1 MYQLWNSWHLLVFQ
15 WTMKLNRINKKLL
28 IFYDNNNIMQYDF
41 IEAKNSQEYIP
52 TRLEC
57 TIEKDYNIL
66 SVSKGWSYPNQYVFC
81 QHSKTTKY
89 KIFTLNL
96 EKNAFDNGFNI
107 NKSVK
112 TIQSGDNHQL
122 YLCNNGECYGMGIN
136 TVGQLGFDNNIQ
148 KLEELT
154 LLESC
159 VKDCVCMPYASLI
172 QTENGI
178 YSCGMNKFSCI
189 GHKLNTNIEWINGF
203 QLIEFTHISTPNNI
217 EQVKA
222 GNTYTVFISSEKY
235 HYFLGQTNT
244 LLHWDHEKPDHLLYY
259 TNIVKSYTACDDIY
273 FIVEG
278 PRHDLSFF
286 TFGVNIFQTKSK
298 YEFVSFK
305 YICKLLGCNKNEPII
320 DFVFC
325 ANETL
330 ILQAT
335 SFL

>member
-1 MYQLWNSWHLLVFQ
+1 
-15 WTMKLNRINKKLL
+15 
-28 IFYDNNNIMQYDF
+28 MQYD
-41 IEAKNSQEYIP
+41 IHRYDTDKYVNRI
-52 TRLEC
+52 LKC

-66 SVSKGWSYPNQYVFC
+66 SVSAGWSYPNQYVFA
-81 QHSKTTKY
+81 QNLKTKKY
-89 KIFTLNL
+89 KIYILNRDI
-96 EKNAFDNGFNI
+96 NDFDRGFDI
-107 NKSVK
+107 KKSVK

-203 QLIEFTHISTPNNI
+203 QLIEFTHISSPYNI
-217 EQVKA
+217 EQVKV
-222 GNTYTVFISSEKY
+222 GNSYSIFISSDKS

-244 LLHWDHEKPDHLLYY
+244 LLHWDHHQPERLLDYAKIIKCY
-259 TNIVKSYTACDDIY
+259 AAYDELY
-273 FIVEG
+273 FIVQLSNNQ
-278 PRHDLSFF
+278 LSFF
-286 TFGVNIFQTKSK
+286 TFAQNIFQNNEPYTFVPLKQISK
-298 YEFVSFK
+298 TDS
-305 YICKLLGCNKNEPII
+305 NMPII

-325 ANETL
+325 EKTPYGNDIVIFQSE
-330 ILQAT
+330 
-335 SFL
+335 